1 MHESL
6 SVGIPHRILGEET
19 MMLQSRTA
27 LALFAVL
34 SIISAAGA
42 FGQANPGS
50 PASQRESTQD
60 LVTRLSAQQK
70 QQFEDAGKSLSG
82 QHYADALVIYKR
94 LLTELPGDAVLSKF
108 AGEAA
113 LNSGDASFAL
123 NIVKPLAQADPDDWQ
138 AAALLTRAC
147 AESGDTSC
155 RDSGI
160 AHMLDLH
167 RRGITPPGMKQYT
180 VERLKAGVNIL
191 LIRMSLEPW
200 GYYKVYALGQVL
212 DGEGKI
218 FLRATLES
226 NDVEQAEFAQKH
238 PEEASKGI
246 RKFSLDS
253 YLETG
258 LNSQGQRTQT
268 HYTYKFFIGQPSYE
282 IVREEF
288 VKIAAGKATPL
299 SSRTNLVVP

>member
-1 MHESL
+1 
-6 SVGIPHRILGEET
+6 
-19 MMLQSRTA
+19 
-27 LALFAVL
+27 
-34 SIISAAGA
+34 
-42 FGQANPGS
+42 
-50 PASQRESTQD
+50 
-60 LVTRLSAQQK
+60 
-70 QQFEDAGKSLSG
+70 
-82 QHYADALVIYKR
+82 
-94 LLTELPGDAVLSKF
+94 
-108 AGEAA
+108 
-113 LNSGDASFAL
+113 
-123 NIVKPLAQADPDDWQ
+123 
-138 AAALLTRAC
+138 
-147 AESGDTSC
+147 
-155 RDSGI
+155 
-160 AHMLDLH
+160 
-167 RRGITPPGMKQYT
+167 MKQYT
-180 VERLKAGVNIL
+180 VERVKVGANIL

>member
-6 SVGIPHRILGEET
+6 PVGIPHRILGEET

-34 SIISAAGA
+34 LIISAAGA
-42 FGQANPGS
+42 FAQANPAS
-50 PASQRESTQD
+50 PVSQRESTQD

-108 AGEAA
+108 ASEAA

-167 RRGITPPGMKQYT
+167 RRGITPPAMRQYT
-180 VERLKAGVNIL
+180 VERVKAGVNIL